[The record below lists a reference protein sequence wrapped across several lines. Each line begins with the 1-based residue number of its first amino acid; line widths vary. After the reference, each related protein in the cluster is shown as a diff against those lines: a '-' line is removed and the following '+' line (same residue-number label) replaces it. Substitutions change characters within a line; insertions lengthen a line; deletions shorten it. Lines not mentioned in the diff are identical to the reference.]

1 MSFPHFTVFNSSA
14 SVRNNSLN
22 AALEKDTEKIIFL
35 QLGLNGLFLFK
46 KN

>member
-22 AALEKDTEKIIFL
+22 AALEKDTEKIIFFAARFKWP
-35 QLGLNGLFLFK
+35 FLI
-46 KN
+46 

>member
-14 SVRNNSLN
+14 SVRNNSIN
-22 AALEKDTEKIIFL
+22 AALENNIIFAAWFN
-35 QLGLNGLFLFK
+35 QSFLCK